1 MYETSRE
8 RECKLAKRTSFVDSG
23 NNTNRFHRGGHGPAD
38 WDIADAELIKAA
50 IAAAATTG
58 GALRFGYSRDKG
70 AYAVGIY
77 DGGEPY
83 TEFIRPAENI
93 DQFLRQVEQH
103 FLDLAAESK
112 ST

>member
-1 MYETSRE
+1 
-8 RECKLAKRTSFVDSG
+8 LAKRTSFIDKG
-23 NNTNRFHRGGHGPAD
+23 GDPNRFHRGGHAPAD
-38 WDIADAELIKAA
+38 WATADAELIKAA
-50 IAAAATTG
+50 IAAAADTG

-83 TEFIRPAENI
+83 TEFIRPSESI
-93 DQFLRQVEQH
+93 DGFLRDVEQH
-103 FLDLAAESK
+103 FLDQASGPK